1 MAASIATFDYR
12 AHHLDPSCADALL
25 RQLRS
30 GVVWRRERVRL
41 FGRLR
46 TVPRLVAWYGE
57 RGLNYRYAG
66 VDHLCDGWPPGL
78 LTLRSRL
85 ARELDFDFNLVM
97 LNRYR
102 DGSDAMGWHRDDE
115 AGLDPLVASVSLG
128 AERRF
133 LVRAPQ
139 AARSTA
145 LLLGHGSLL
154 LFDGRL
160 PHALPRTRRPIGERV
175 NLSFR
180 RLHRAAE

>member
-1 MAASIATFDYR
+1 MAAPIAAFDYR
-12 AHHLDPSCADALL
+12 AHYLDAGCADGLL
-25 RQLRS
+25 RELCA

-41 FGRLR
+41 FGRLQ

-57 RGLNYRYAG
+57 HGVNYRYAG
-66 VDHLCDGWPPGL
+66 VDHACEGWLPVL
-78 LTLRSRL
+78 HALRTRL
-85 ARELDFDFNLVM
+85 AEDFGFDCNLVL

-102 DGSDAMGWHRDDE
+102 DGADAMGWHCDDE
-115 AGLDPLVASVSLG
+115 AGLDPRVASVSLG

-133 LVRAPQ
+133 LVRASPTV
-139 AARSTA
+139 RSTA
-145 LLLGHGSLL
+145 LPLGHGSLL

-180 RLHRAAE
+180 RLDRPGR